1 MFTPRRLTRLLLAS
15 VAGVLFAVAVAT
27 PAAAVTPEE
36 KLNVMWSWSQS
47 SSASY
52 NAWNSA
58 RLNQGAWANYAFDW
72 STDYCSAS
80 PDQPLGFDFRMPCWR
95 HDFGYRNYKAMG
107 QFPANK
113 SRIDS
118 YFYFDLKAKCA
129 TYNAAVRPACY
140 SLAWTYYEAV
150 RNFGNV
156 VVDRAALDHAATLKA
171 QAEARAAQAPGAN

>member
-1 MFTPRRLTRLLLAS
+1 MLTPRRLTRLLLAS

-129 TYNAAVRPACY
+129 TYNVFVRPACN
-140 SLAWTYYEAV
+140 SLAWSYYQAV
-150 RNFGNV
+150 STFGSLRV
-156 VVDRAALDHAATLKA
+156 SQSELERAGQLKSAGLAAQRAAAA
-171 QAEARAAQAPGAN
+171 